1 VDAALKIVDTCGVH
15 NLHGMPGLLGGLAAA
30 VLVPGIAKAQLI
42 GIACTVLLAFVSGS
56 VSGYVIA
63 LAGTKAAA
71 YQDGDEFQGAASAD
85 SDDDDDQPLVAEP
98 SPGM

>member
-1 VDAALKIVDTCGVH
+1 VV
-15 NLHGMPGLLGGLAAA
+15 
-30 VLVPGIAKAQLI
+30 
-42 GIACTVLLAFVSGS
+42 LAFVSGS

-71 YQDGDEFQGAASAD
+71 YQDGDEFLGAAGAE
-85 SDDDDDQPLVAEP
+85 DDDDDDAPLVAEP

>member
-1 VDAALKIVDTCGVH
+1 
-15 NLHGMPGLLGGLAAA
+15 
-30 VLVPGIAKAQLI
+30 
-42 GIACTVLLAFVSGS
+42 VLLAFVSGS

>member
-1 VDAALKIVDTCGVH
+1 
-15 NLHGMPGLLGGLAAA
+15 

-56 VSGYVIA
+56 VMWLRHRIGRNQ
-63 LAGTKAAA
+63 GGAA

-85 SDDDDDQPLVAEP
+85 SER
-98 SPGM
+98 